1 MVQTVIFGLSVA
13 EFEDLCLKVLVTALI
28 TYMVFIIANLAYVS
42 KAGKT
47 GTIWLFLALGLGMFG
62 FISKSL
68 IAKILGIH

>member
-1 MVQTVIFGLSVA
+1 MVETVIFGLSVS
-13 EFEDLCLKVLVTALI
+13 EFEDLCLKIFVTALI
-28 TYMVFIIANLAYVS
+28 TYMVFIIANLAHES

-68 IAKILGIH
+68 IAKMLGIH